1 MRDVLKGLDLD
12 KETIDTIMAEY
23 GKTVQGLKEQVED
36 YKTKITNYET
46 KVTELT
52 SKAQTNEDTQKELE
66 KLKEQIADRALDDTI
81 NKAIGNRKFVNDYTK
96 NAIIDGIKKGLN
108 EENNKGKSIE
118 DILGSLTEGQE
129 GIFVEEKA
137 NTQQTKATGTQIRTS
152 SAPSEDDGVMAIL
165 KSKHPNIEF

>member
-1 MRDVLKGLDLD
+1 MRDFLKGLDLD
-12 KETIDTIMAEY
+12 KETINTIMAEY
-23 GKTVQGLKEQVED
+23 GKNVQGLKEQVED
-36 YKTKITNYET
+36 YKTKMTNYET

-66 KLKEQIADRALDDTI
+66 KLKAQIADRTLDDKI
-81 NKAIGNRKFVNDYTK
+81 KEAIGDKKFVNDYTK

-108 EENNKGKSIE
+108 DENNKGKSID

-137 NTQQTKATGTQIRTS
+137 NTQQAKATGIQAKTNST
-152 SAPSEDDGVMAIL
+152 PSEDDGVMAIL
-165 KSKHPNIEF
+165 KAKHPNIEF

>member
-1 MRDVLKGLDLD
+1 MRDFLKGLDLD

-23 GKTVQGLKEQVED
+23 GKNVQSLKEQVED
-36 YKTKITNYET
+36 YKVKITDYETKITD
-46 KVTELT
+46 LT

-66 KLKEQIADRALDDTI
+66 KLKSQIADRALDDKI
-81 NKAIGNRKFVNDYTK
+81 KEALGDKKFVNEYTK
-96 NAIIDGIKKGLN
+96 NAIIEGIKKGLN
-108 EENNKGKSIE
+108 DENNKGKSID

-137 NTQQTKATGTQIRTS
+137 NTQQTKATGAQIRTS

-165 KSKHPNIEF
+165 KSKHPNIDF

>member
-1 MRDVLKGLDLD
+1 MRDFLKGLDLD

-23 GKTVQGLKEQVED
+23 GKNVQSLKEQIED
-36 YKTKITNYET
+36 YKVKITDYETKITD
-46 KVTELT
+46 LT

-66 KLKEQIADRALDDTI
+66 KLKSQIADRALDDTI

-108 EENNKGKSIE
+108 DENNKGKSI
-118 DILGSLTEGQE
+118 DNILGELTEGQE

-137 NTQQTKATGTQIRTS
+137 NTQQIKATGTQIKTN